1 MIIIAGTIDLADASR
16 RDEALQLAAVLQK
29 KTREEEPGCHA
40 YVFSADP
47 CVSGRICVYELWQD
61 EASLAAHFE
70 HANYLKMR
78 AALGRIGLKSAD
90 NSKYR
95 VDLHEPVYDRTFTPR
110 ADFFTASHDGA
121 GAMDDDR
128 AIRNLVARYCHAI
141 AERDDEAWLDAWA
154 EDAEWV
160 VLGRTLRG
168 RAAILAH
175 YRELLS
181 GVRWAVQQATDGIVE
196 VDGARGR
203 GRWLV
208 FEFLQGVRGGG
219 GQNVA
224 RYRDDYV
231 RCADGRWRFA
241 RRELLVTYLGPA
253 DLNDPERG

>member
-1 MIIIAGTIDLADASR
+1 
-16 RDEALQLAAVLQK
+16 
-29 KTREEEPGCHA
+29 
-40 YVFSADP
+40 
-47 CVSGRICVYELWQD
+47 VYELWQD
-61 EASLAAHFE
+61 EASLAAHFG
-70 HANYLKMR
+70 HDNYRSMR
-78 AALGRIGLKSAD
+78 EALARLGLKRAET
-90 NSKYR
+90 SKYR
-95 VDLHEPVYDRTFTPR
+95 VDLREPVYDKAFTPR
-110 ADFFTASHDGA
+110 ADFFTVTGDRDGA
-121 GAMDDDR
+121 MNDDR

-168 RAAILAH
+168 RDAILAH
-175 YRELLS
+175 YRQLVS
-181 GVRWAVQQATDGIVE
+181 GVRWAVQQATDGVIE
-196 VDGARGR
+196 VDGSRGR
-203 GRWLV
+203 GRWQV
-208 FEFLQGVRGGG
+208 FEFMQGARGEG

>member
-1 MIIIAGTIDLADASR
+1 LRI
-16 RDEALQLAAVLQK
+16 AAVLQR

-47 CVSGRICVYELWQD
+47 CVPGRICVYELWQD
-61 EASLAAHFE
+61 EASLAAHFRHE
-70 HANYLKMR
+70 NYLRMR
-78 AALGRIGLKSAD
+78 EALGRVGLKGAD
-90 NSKYR
+90 NHKYR
-95 VDLHEPVYDRTFTPR
+95 VDLREPVYDSTFTPR
-110 ADFFTASHDGA
+110 ADFFTLGGDREETV
-121 GAMDDDR
+121 DDDR

-141 AERDDEAWLDAWA
+141 AERDDEAWLDTWA

-168 RAAILAH
+168 RDAIFANYEQLV
-175 YRELLS
+175 S
-181 GVRWAVQQATDGIVE
+181 GVRWAVQQATNEILEIDGSR
-196 VDGARGR
+196 AR
-203 GRWLV
+203 GRWLI
-208 FEFLQGVRGGG
+208 FEFLQGAGGGG

-231 RCADGRWRFA
+231 RGPDGRWRFA